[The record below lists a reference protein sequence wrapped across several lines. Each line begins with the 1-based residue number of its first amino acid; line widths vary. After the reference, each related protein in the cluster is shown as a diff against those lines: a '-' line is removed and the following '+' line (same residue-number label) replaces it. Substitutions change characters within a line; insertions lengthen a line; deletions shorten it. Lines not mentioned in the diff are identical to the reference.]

1 MRGYSVA
8 QRFLFPNFTVAAIP
22 FVYKIREKTVL
33 QIMNLAAC
41 AKEAN
46 ECDGISTQQ
55 KQGFAALNMRRKK
68 GKYTRHNFVLERIQ
82 LSCSISAGLI
92 VRVVESEGMLQ
103 KRGTRN
109 KHGERRENNKKKEQK
124 RELEI

>member
-1 MRGYSVA
+1 MRGYSVT
-8 QRFLFPNFTVAAIP
+8 QRFLFPNSTVAAIP
-22 FVYKIREKTVL
+22 FVYKIPEKTVL
-33 QIMNLAAC
+33 QILNLAAC

-55 KQGFAALNMRRKK
+55 KQEFAALNM
-68 GKYTRHNFVLERIQ
+68 RHNFVLERIQ
-82 LSCSISAGLI
+82 FSCSISAGLI

-109 KHGERRENNKKKEQK
+109 KHGERRENKNKKKEQK

>member
-1 MRGYSVA
+1 
-8 QRFLFPNFTVAAIP
+8 
-22 FVYKIREKTVL
+22 
-33 QIMNLAAC
+33 MNLAAC

-68 GKYTRHNFVLERIQ
+68 RKYYMRHNFVLERIQ
-82 LSCSISAGLI
+82 FSCSISAGLI

>member
-1 MRGYSVA
+1 
-8 QRFLFPNFTVAAIP
+8 
-22 FVYKIREKTVL
+22 
-33 QIMNLAAC
+33 MNLAAC

-82 LSCSISAGLI
+82 FSCSISAGLI

>member
-1 MRGYSVA
+1 
-8 QRFLFPNFTVAAIP
+8 
-22 FVYKIREKTVL
+22 
-33 QIMNLAAC
+33 MNLAAC

-82 LSCSISAGLI
+82 FSCSISAGLI

-109 KHGERRENNKKKEQK
+109 KHGERRENNKKRNK
-124 RELEI
+124 RENWKFNDLTVWDRIQLSFCSLSYR